1 MRKSILF
8 LCCLLTSAFLFASG
22 NKNIPKWGTPESMYK
37 SVEEQLNHKIEKY
50 EQSII
55 DTTYLYYYNQCNG
68 NWSREK
74 WDVAVEKAVELCKNN
89 VAIAAAKTGVFG
101 EKLLKT
107 LVVTTEDAVHGFNN
121 WIESGSK
128 KYQKRHNR

>member
-1 MRKSILF
+1 MKKYF
-8 LCCLLTSAFLFASG
+8 FFFCCLLTSAFLFASG
-22 NKNIPKWGTPESMYK
+22 NKNILKWGTPESMYK

-107 LVVTTEDAVHGFNN
+107 LVVTTEDAIHGFNN